1 MKKLAALT
9 LLLFSA
15 LGTALADTPKET
27 TPQAAK
33 APQTAKRKAVA
44 KKVEKSAEIAAQLE
58 ELRKALQSQQEQIQQ
73 LRNELTKRDQQI
85 GEARDAAAAAS
96 AKAVEASSR
105 AAEAANATAQVSSV
119 ASALNSSV
127 SEVKASNDTLKA
139 AMAEDQKA
147 VKAAESPAALHYK
160 SVTITPGG
168 YLAAETVFHGHAL
181 GADVNTPFASIPYPG
196 NSLAKVSEI
205 NFTGR
210 PSRTSLLVE
219 GKLDHVKLSGYY
231 EADFLGVG
239 TASNNRQSNSY
250 VLRQRLAFA
259 QAVFDSGW
267 AVAGGQMWSLATENK
282 KGMQNRQEA
291 LTMQIDP
298 GYVVGFTW
306 QRAYGLRV
314 SKSLTDKFALGV
326 AIEGPQTTFGGRGF
340 NSYSNTSATGVVT
353 AFQNFWL
360 NVPGASGGVYNA
372 FDATGY
378 SANKAP
384 DLIFKAALD
393 PGWGHYELFGIVSTF
408 RNRVYPCA
416 VVGTNAFDTTPPGPP
431 ATPTTINCAADP
443 TNPKPV
449 PSALGAFNDTRTGG
463 GFGASFNVPLFSKKV
478 DFGMKVVGGDGIGRF
493 GAAQLPDATARPDG
507 TMALIRGEQAL
518 ARIEFHATPKLDIYL
533 YGGNEYAWR
542 AGYTGYASIKI
553 ANTPA
558 IPANGA
564 NPAYPAT
571 FKTTISTTGIG
582 GYGSPFA
589 NNTGCST
596 ETSPTGTSTPGA
608 GGTCAGDIRNI
619 MQFTFGFWHKL
630 YQGPKG
636 GVRWGIQY
644 SYVTKSG
651 WSGNNNTTTN
661 VSPKAL
667 DNMVWTSFR
676 YYLP

>member
-1 MKKLAALT
+1 MKKLATLT
-9 LLLFSA
+9 LSLFFT
-15 LGTALADTPKET
+15 LGTALADTPKEA
-27 TPQAAK
+27 TPQATK
-33 APQTAKRKAVA
+33 APQTAKPKAAA
-44 KKVEKSAEIAAQLE
+44 KKADKSAEIATQLE

-73 LRNELTKRDQQI
+73 LRNDLAKRDQQI
-85 GEARDAAAAAS
+85 GEARDAAGAAGV
-96 AKAVEASSR
+96 KAAEASSK
-105 AAEAANATAQVSSV
+105 AAETSNATAQVSSM

-127 SEVKASNDTLKA
+127 GELKASNDALKA
-139 AMAEDQKA
+139 AVAENQKA
-147 VKAAESPAALHYK
+147 VKSAESAAAIHFK
-160 SVTITPGG
+160 GVTITPGG
-168 YLAAETVFHGHAL
+168 YLAAETIFRSHAL
-181 GADVNTPFASIPYPG
+181 NADVNTPFTTIPYPG

-267 AVAGGQMWSLATENK
+267 AVAGGQMWSLATESK
-282 KGMQNRQEA
+282 KGLQNRQEA

-314 SKSLTDKFALGV
+314 SKSVTDKLALGV

-340 NSYSNTSATGVVT
+340 STFTPATGSAV
-353 AFQNFWL
+353 QNFWL
-360 NVPGASGGVYNA
+360 NAPGAGGGLYNA

-378 SANKAP
+378 SVNKAP

-416 VVGTNAFDTTPPGPP
+416 VV
-431 ATPTTINCAADP
+431 TPTPDATHLVVGPALTCSAA
-443 TNPKPV
+443 TSS
-449 PSALGAFNDTRTGG
+449 SAAGAFNDTRTGG
-463 GFGASFNVPLFSKKV
+463 GFGASFNVPLLAKKV
-478 DFGMKVVGGDGIGRF
+478 DFGMKVVAGDGIGRF
-493 GAAQLPDATARPDG
+493 GSAQLADATVRPDG
-507 TMALIRGEQAL
+507 TLALIRGEQAL
-518 ARIEFHATPKLDIYL
+518 ARVEFHATPKLDVYL

-542 AGYTGYASIKI
+542 AAYGNYQTVTVTTAAGVSTYTSS
-553 ANTPA
+553 NT
-558 IPANGA
+558 
-564 NPAYPAT
+564 
-571 FKTTISTTGIG
+571 KIG

-589 NNTGCST
+589 NNSGCSS
-596 ETSPTGTSTPGA
+596 EGLPTGTSAPGA

-619 MQFTFGFWHKL
+619 MDFTFGFWHKL

-651 WSGNNNTTTN
+651 WSGNNNTAAS
-661 VSPKAL
+661 VSPKAV

>member
-1 MKKLAALT
+1 MFFCTSSNFVPKRGAMKKLATLT
-9 LLLFSA
+9 LSLFFT
-15 LGTALADTPKET
+15 LGTALADTPKEA
-27 TPQAAK
+27 TPQATK
-33 APQTAKRKAVA
+33 APQTAKPKAAA
-44 KKVEKSAEIAAQLE
+44 KKADKSAEIATQLE

-73 LRNELTKRDQQI
+73 LRNDLAKRDQQI
-85 GEARDAAAAAS
+85 GEARDAAGAAGV
-96 AKAVEASSR
+96 KAAEASSK
-105 AAEAANATAQVSSV
+105 AAETSNATAQVSSM

-127 SEVKASNDTLKA
+127 GELKASNDALKA
-139 AMAEDQKA
+139 AVAENQKA
-147 VKAAESPAALHYK
+147 VKSAESAAAIHFK
-160 SVTITPGG
+160 GVTITPGG
-168 YLAAETVFHGHAL
+168 YLAAETIFRSHAL
-181 GADVNTPFASIPYPG
+181 NADVNTPFTTIPYPG

-267 AVAGGQMWSLATENK
+267 AVAGGQMWSLATESK
-282 KGMQNRQEA
+282 KGLQNRQEA

-314 SKSLTDKFALGV
+314 SKSVTDKLALGV

-340 NSYSNTSATGVVT
+340 STFTPATGSAV
-353 AFQNFWL
+353 QNFWL
-360 NVPGASGGVYNA
+360 NAPGAGGGLYNA

-378 SANKAP
+378 SVNKAP

-416 VVGTNAFDTTPPGPP
+416 VV
-431 ATPTTINCAADP
+431 TPTPDATHLVVGPALTCSAA
-443 TNPKPV
+443 TSS
-449 PSALGAFNDTRTGG
+449 SAAGAFNDTRTGG
-463 GFGASFNVPLFSKKV
+463 GFGASFNVPLLAKKV
-478 DFGMKVVGGDGIGRF
+478 DFGMKVVAGDGIGRF
-493 GAAQLPDATARPDG
+493 GSAQLADATVRPDG
-507 TMALIRGEQAL
+507 TLALIRGEQAL
-518 ARIEFHATPKLDIYL
+518 ARVEFHATPKLDVYL

-542 AGYTGYASIKI
+542 AAYGNYQTVTVTTAAGVSTYTSS
-553 ANTPA
+553 NT
-558 IPANGA
+558 
-564 NPAYPAT
+564 
-571 FKTTISTTGIG
+571 KIG

-589 NNTGCST
+589 NNSGCSS
-596 ETSPTGTSTPGA
+596 EGLPTGTSAPGA

-619 MQFTFGFWHKL
+619 MDFTFGFWHKL

-651 WSGNNNTTTN
+651 WSGNNNTAAS
-661 VSPKAL
+661 VSPKAV